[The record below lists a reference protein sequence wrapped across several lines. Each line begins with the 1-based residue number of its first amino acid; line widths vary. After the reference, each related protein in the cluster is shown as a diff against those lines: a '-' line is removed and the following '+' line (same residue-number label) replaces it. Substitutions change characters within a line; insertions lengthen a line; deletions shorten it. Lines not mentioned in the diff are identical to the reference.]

1 MSIKERILQKLNIR
15 PQNKEFLLPF
25 NHVDFFYW
33 KPRDGSL
40 NFGDHLSYV
49 IVTKILADN
58 NLLLEEETTDNSRL
72 LALGSVLHFAN
83 NNNTIWGTGFNGKIS
98 LDEHQYQNLDVRAVR
113 GPLTRDFLLGRNIAV
128 PEIYGD
134 PALLIPHIF
143 KGKFQKSPK
152 KDYAIVPNLHDLSI
166 ARANNWKNVISPLN
180 SWNKCITEILEAE
193 FIIASSLHGLILA
206 EAFGIPARYIR
217 LSSEEN
223 MFKYNDYYQGSGRSG
238 EMEYA
243 QSVEEA
249 LEMGGMQPLNFN
261 HQKLLEAFPL
271 DLWK

>member
-1 MSIKERILQKLNIR
+1 MSIKEKILQKLNI
-15 PQNKEFLLPF
+15 QTQKSEYSLPF
-25 NHVDFFYW
+25 NHVGFFYW
-33 KPRDGSL
+33 KPKDGSL

-58 NLLLEEETTDNSRL
+58 NFLLEEETFQNSRL
-72 LALGSVLHFAN
+72 IALGSILHFAN
-83 NNNTIWGTGFNGKIS
+83 NNDIIWGTGFNGKIS
-98 LDEHQYQNLDVRAVR
+98 LEEHKYQNLDARAVR
-113 GPLTRDFLLGRNIAV
+113 GPLTRDFLLERKISV

-143 KGKFQKSPK
+143 KGRFQKLPK
-152 KDYAIVPNLHDLSI
+152 KKYAIVPNLHDLTI
-166 ARANNWKNVISPLN
+166 ARSKNWENVISPLN

-217 LSSEEN
+217 LSEEEN
-223 MFKYNDYYQGSGRSG
+223 MFKYNDYYQGTGRSG
-238 EMEYA
+238 EIEYA
-243 QSVEEA
+243 NSIEEA
-249 LEMGGMQPLNFN
+249 LEMGGMQALNFN
-261 HQKLLEAFPL
+261 PQKLLEAFPL

>member
-1 MSIKERILQKLNIR
+1 MSIKERILKKLNIQQ
-15 PQNKEFLLPF
+15 PVKEFRLPF

-49 IVTKILADN
+49 IVSKILADN
-58 NLLLEEETTDNSRL
+58 NLLLEEETTNNSRL
-72 LALGSVLHFAN
+72 IALGSVLHFAN
-83 NNNTIWGTGFNGKIS
+83 EADTIWGTGFNGKIS
-98 LDEHQYQNLDVRAVR
+98 LDEHTYQNLDVRAVR
-113 GPLTRDFLLGRNIAV
+113 GPLTRDFLLRRNISV
-128 PEIYGD
+128 PEVYGD

-143 KGKFQKSPK
+143 TGKFQKSTK
-152 KDYAIVPNLHDLSI
+152 RKYSIVPNLHDLSI
-166 ARANNWKNVISPLN
+166 ARTRNWENIISPLN

-217 LSSEEN
+217 LSEEEN

-243 QSVEEA
+243 RSIEEA
-249 LEMGGMQPLNFN
+249 LEMGGMQPINFD
-261 HQKLLEAFPL
+261 HKKLLEAFPL